1 MLKPCVMVKMHSF
14 LRNNGDQR
22 KKASRISTDTR
33 SSIPS
38 GQFLLWKEEWALAK
52 SLSLEYWW
60 KTKTSLVDWNGK

>member
-1 MLKPCVMVKMHSF
+1 MYDGENALMEVF
-14 LRNNGDQR
+14 LRKNVDQ
-22 KKASRISTDTR
+22 KKRARRISTETR
-33 SSIPS
+33 SSLPS